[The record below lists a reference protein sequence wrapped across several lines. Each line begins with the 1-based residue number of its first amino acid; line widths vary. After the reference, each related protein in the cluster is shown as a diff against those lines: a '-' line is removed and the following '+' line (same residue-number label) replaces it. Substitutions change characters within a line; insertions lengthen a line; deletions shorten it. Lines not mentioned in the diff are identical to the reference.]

1 MPEDETPPY
10 RYIEYAEELLNDRVR
25 INNLGPATREN
36 LMLEA
41 LANAVLAIAKM
52 MGRGRA

>member
-1 MPEDETPPY
+1 MSDEVKPFEHID
-10 RYIEYAEELLNDRVR
+10 RAEELLADHAR

-36 LMLEA
+36 VLLEA